1 MLSLAGYNF
10 YLCTHA
16 TDMRMG
22 FDGLSGLVR
31 NNMGQDPTSRGIIF
45 IFFNGRR
52 TQVKLL
58 VFEGDGHALYHKRLS
73 RGTFGVPVYDPGTH
87 AAALDKKDVMLIL
100 EGVEIRYR
108 KRYEKRS
115 PVLINH

>member
-1 MLSLAGYNF
+1 MLSVAGYNF

-52 TQVKLL
+52 TQAKLL

-73 RGTFGVPVYDPGTH
+73 RGAFGAHYITSGYPEELSVC
-87 AAALDKKDVMLIL
+87 LFMIL
-100 EGVEIRYR
+100 EHMLL
-108 KRYEKRS
+108 
-115 PVLINH
+115 P

>member
-45 IFFNGRR
+45 IFFTGRR

-58 VFEGDGHALYHKRLS
+58 VFEVMDTHYITSGYPEELS
-73 RGTFGVPVYDPGTH
+73 VC
-87 AAALDKKDVMLIL
+87 LSMIL
-100 EGVEIRYR
+100 EHILL
-108 KRYEKRS
+108 
-115 PVLINH
+115 P